1 MKTFRLIGVL
11 EGISYLAL
19 LLIAMPLKYFF
30 NEPLAVNYVGWA
42 HGFLFVSFGLYL
54 IRVWIKYKWSFI
66 KAVGAFVASLI
77 PLGTFI
83 LDRQLKKEYPES

>member
-30 NEPLAVNYVGWA
+30 NEPLAVKYVGWA
-42 HGFLFVSFGLYL
+42 HGVLFVLFELYL
-54 IRVWIKYKWSFI
+54 IRVWINYKWSFI